1 MSNFYLVYASSAT
14 RLPSNEEL
22 LEILRVSRAN
32 NPEKDI
38 TGLLLY
44 HDGNFIQA
52 LEGPEANVRAVY
64 NKIASDKKHRGVQLL
79 MQGYSEER
87 LFPNWAMGFQ
97 NIDQLKPE
105 ENPGLSD
112 FLTEPFDSAELMK
125 NPHRVYIMLLTFRDS
140 LRRF

>member
-14 RLPSNEEL
+14 RLLSEEEL
-22 LEILRVSRAN
+22 LEILHISRTN
-32 NPEKDI
+32 NPEKEI

-52 LEGPEANVRAVY
+52 LEGPEENVRAVY
-64 NKIASDKKHRGVQLL
+64 NKIVSDKKHYDVHLL

-97 NIDQLKPE
+97 NIDKLKPE

-112 FLTEPFDSAELMK
+112 FLTEPFNSEELTK

-140 LRRF
+140 LKRF